1 MLEVLDPQGRPCPGK
16 DGVFEWKDA
25 RPCLVRIRWQED
37 CPQEAFVP
45 VVDRWGRVAVREL
58 PALDTEDVWWQLAGF
73 PLPPEKDD
81 EDVSGVEEEGRA
93 GKSTAASGGPATGE
107 DYPIRRMMELVENIA
122 ARQTE
127 IREEDWQLWCLRLE
141 QTLMQAR
148 DCASVVYF
156 REVLKLD
163 PLYPLFAPCFRP
175 SFAEDKRSEC
185 GRRYEEALQAVRE
198 CWQVHKLPGLGEDL

>member
-1 MLEVLDPQGRPCPGK
+1 
-16 DGVFEWKDA
+16 
-25 RPCLVRIRWQED
+25 
-37 CPQEAFVP
+37 
-45 VVDRWGRVAVREL
+45 
-58 PALDTEDVWWQLAGF
+58 
-73 PLPPEKDD
+73 
-81 EDVSGVEEEGRA
+81 
-93 GKSTAASGGPATGE
+93 
-107 DYPIRRMMELVENIA
+107 MMELVENIA